1 MRKRIKVFEVNDVM
15 HRRRVIEIIAK
26 IYNLSRNEVEKI
38 YNKMNQ
44 RVKETKLYIKFI
56 YPKLVQA

>member
-1 MRKRIKVFEVNDVM
+1 MRKRIKVFTVNDVM
-15 HRRRVIEIIAK
+15 HHRRVIEIIAK